1 MDMDI
6 QLKSSR
12 MLCLLRG
19 FGVICAVYALMISRI
34 PTSICLLLLL
44 VISLKCLWWFVYQVP
59 ICSFV
64 CELEKLTDSGD
75 TAAKL
80 NLSLKLSDGRWLQV
94 YLTSFYCLW
103 WIQILEFRSASTRHT
118 LIVLPDSCERDS
130 RRRLRSLLLSGQLR
144 DQCAT
149 N

>member
-34 PTSICLLLLL
+34 PTSICLLLFL

-59 ICSFV
+59 IGSFV

-80 NLSLKLSDGRWLQV
+80 NLSIKLSDGRWLQV

-118 LIVLPDSCERDS
+118 LIVLPDSCECES

-149 N
+149 E